1 MSGPRGVL
9 DEPKAEQRAPGTAP
23 PALVVALR
31 RLLRP
36 LVQLL
41 LSHQI
46 QYPQLAK
53 LLKAIYVDVAAH
65 EFRIDNRP
73 PTDSRL
79 TLLTG
84 IHRKEIRRLRE
95 ESPDVD
101 AVPSAVSLGAQ
112 LVARWIGSS
121 EFRDAEDRP
130 VPLPRTS
137 KSASEPSF
145 EGLVESVSKA
155 IRSRSVLDEWL
166 QLGIVHRDDQN
177 RICLNVDAFV
187 PEKGFDE
194 KAFYFGRNLRDHIAA
209 AGANL
214 NGERPPLLE
223 RAVYYGGL
231 TDESICELQ
240 ALSENLGMKALRAV
254 NEKALALKRR
264 DAKREGATRRMTL
277 GVYFFRGL
285 MSESVHDE
293 NQN

>member
-1 MSGPRGVL
+1 ML

-65 EFRIDNRP
+65 EFRIANRP

-145 EGLVESVSKA
+145 EGLVESVSKD

-240 ALSENLGMKALRAV
+240 ALSENLGMQALRAV